1 VLKDE
6 AVKKD
11 MYNPDEPW
19 RTYVGILFDEIKVKS
34 ELVYDKNSGELIG
47 YCNLDKVGNQIM
59 EFENYSKTDVAKF
72 MLVVMVRGITRDLKF
87 LLAGFATMS
96 ITTGFLY
103 PVSWKAIRILETSIV
118 NLKVLFITCDG
129 SICEPEVF

>member
-1 VLKDE
+1 
-6 AVKKD
+6 
-11 MYNPDEPW
+11 M
-19 RTYVGILFDEIKVKS
+19 
-34 ELVYDKNSGELIG
+34 VYDNNSGELIG